1 MIPLD
6 LGNYGGGLQ
15 IFTADS
21 QGPTPENPNAAPL
34 GVRQVTGASSSGN
47 PYLNPWRS
55 NNYDLAIE
63 YYLGRASMF
72 NVGLFKLDINSFV
85 TTGTDKGSFPDQ
97 DGVIRREVPVRSEEH
112 TSELQSLT
120 RNSYAVF
127 CLKKNKYKHKHLQ

>member
-1 MIPLD
+1 MRISVWRSDVCASD
-6 LGNYGGGLQ
+6 L
-15 IFTADS
+15 FTAES

-97 DGVIRREVPVRSEEH
+97 DGVIRHEVPDRKS
-112 TSELQSLT
+112 T
-120 RNSYAVF
+120 RLNSR
-127 CLKKNKYKHKHLQ
+127 H